1 MDIKRDTSGRKKLRI
16 LYGVIGVVAIGGITY
31 FLSNLERAAP
41 TVDAA
46 TLWMDTVQRGE
57 LLLERRGAGTL
68 VPEEVRAVTARSAGR
83 VEERFYLPGAQV
95 TDDTVLLRLSN
106 PDVQIAAQN
115 AQWALEAGRADLRN
129 LEVQLITQRLGQ
141 QSTAAQVQATFRE
154 MQLRADLQQQLFDE
168 ELSSTL
174 ELQLAKSN
182 ADEAETRND
191 IEQERLRIIE
201 QSITAQLESRRTQ
214 VQQLEAQHALAM
226 ADLEAL
232 NVRAGIVGVLQEVA
246 VEIGQSISPGT
257 VLARVVN
264 PNKLKAELR
273 IPETQA
279 KDIAVGQPAIVDI
292 RTTTIPGEVTRI
304 DPSASQGTV
313 TVDVRLLVDQLPPGA
328 RPQLS
333 VDGTV
338 EITRLPDVLYV
349 GKPAYGQ
356 SNSQVGLFKVVE
368 DGQYAVRVTVE
379 LGLGSVNLIEV
390 IQGLEEGDQVILSDM
405 SRWDSVNRV
414 RLSPAV
420 PANPQP
426 RSST

>member
-1 MDIKRDTSGRKKLRI
+1 MDIERDTSGRKKLRI
-16 LYGVIGVVAIGGITY
+16 LYGAIGLLVIAGITVG
-31 FLSNLERAAP
+31 LSRLDRAAP
-41 TVDAA
+41 TVDRA

-83 VEERFYLPGAQV
+83 VEERYLLPGAQV

-106 PDVQIAAQN
+106 PDVQLAAQN
-115 AQWALEAGRADLRN
+115 AEWALEAGRADLRN
-129 LEVQLITQRLGQ
+129 LEVTLQTQRLAQ
-141 QSTAAQVQATFRE
+141 QSAAAQVQASYKTA
-154 MQLRADLQQQLFDE
+154 QLQADLTQQLYDE
-168 ELSSTL
+168 QLTSAL
-174 ELQLAKSN
+174 ELQLAITTAN
-182 ADEAETRND
+182 ETSTRHD

-201 QSITAQLESRRTQ
+201 QSIEAQLESRQTQ
-214 VQQLEAQHALAM
+214 VQQLEAQYALAM

-232 NVRAGIVGVLQEVA
+232 NVRAGIVGVLQEVP
-246 VEIGQSISPGT
+246 VEIGQSVTPGN

-279 KDIAVGQPAIVDI
+279 KDIVVGQPAVIDI
-292 RTTTIPGEVTRI
+292 RTSTIPGVVTRI

-313 TVDVRLLVDQLPPGA
+313 TVDVKLLVDDLPPGA

-338 EITRLPDVLYV
+338 EIQRLPDVLYV

-368 DGQYAVRVTVE
+368 DGEYAVRVTVQ
-379 LGLGSVNLIEV
+379 LGLGSVNLIE
-390 IQGLEEGDQVILSDM
+390 ITQGLNEGDEVILSDM
-405 SRWDSVNRV
+405 SRWDSVDRV
-414 RLSPAV
+414 RL
-420 PANPQP
+420 
-426 RSST
+426 R

>member
-182 ADEAETRND
+182 ADEAATRND

-313 TVDVRLLVDQLPPGA
+313 TVDVRLLVDKLPPGA

-390 IQGLEEGDQVILSDM
+390 IQGLNEGDEVILSDM
-405 SRWDSVNRV
+405 SRWDSVDRV
-414 RLSPAV
+414 RL
-420 PANPQP
+420 
-426 RSST
+426 R

>member
-368 DGQYAVRVTVE
+368 DGQYAERTTVE

-390 IQGLEEGDQVILSDM
+390 IQGLNEGDEVILSDM
-405 SRWDSVNRV
+405 SRWDSVDRV
-414 RLSPAV
+414 RL
-420 PANPQP
+420 
-426 RSST
+426 R

>member
-1 MDIKRDTSGRKKLRI
+1 MDIERDTSGKKKLRI
-16 LYGVIGVVAIGGITY
+16 LYGVIGVAAVVGITY
-31 FLSNLERAAP
+31 FLSTLERAAP
-41 TVDAA
+41 TVDSA

-83 VEERFYLPGAQV
+83 VEERYYLPGAQV

-106 PDVQIAAQN
+106 PDVELAAQN
-115 AQWALEAGRADLRN
+115 AEWALEAGRADLRN
-129 LEVQLITQRLGQ
+129 LEVQLVTQRLQQ
-141 QSTAAQVQATFRE
+141 QSTAAQSQAAFKNA
-154 MQLRADLQQQLFDE
+154 QLQAQLE
-168 ELSSTL
+168 QELFNENLTSVL
-174 ELQLAKSN
+174 ELELAKTN
-182 ADEAETRND
+182 ADEAETRHG

-201 QSITAQLESRRTQ
+201 QSIEAQLESRRTQ
-214 VQQLEAQHALAM
+214 VQQLEAQYANAM

-232 NVRAGIVGVLQEVA
+232 NVRALIVGVLQEVP
-246 VEIGQSISPGT
+246 VEIGQSVTPGT

-264 PNKLKAELR
+264 PNQLKAELR

-279 KDIAVGQPAIVDI
+279 KDIAIGQPAVVDI
-292 RTTTIPGEVTRI
+292 RTTTIPGKVTRI

-313 TVDVRLLVDQLPPGA
+313 TVDVELLVDELPPGA

-368 DGQYAVRVTVE
+368 DGEYAVRTTVQ

-390 IQGLEEGDQVILSDM
+390 IQGLEEGDEVILSDM
-405 SRWDSVNRV
+405 SRWDSVDRV
-414 RLSPAV
+414 RL
-420 PANPQP
+420 
-426 RSST
+426 R

>member
-1 MDIKRDTSGRKKLRI
+1 MDIERDTSGKKKLRI

-31 FLSNLERAAP
+31 FLSTLERAAP
-41 TVDAA
+41 TVDEA
-46 TLWMDTVQRGE
+46 TLWIQTVERGE

-68 VPEEVRAVTARSAGR
+68 VPEEVRAITSRTAGR
-83 VEERFYLPGAQV
+83 VEERIYLPGAEV

-106 PDVQIAAQN
+106 PDVENAAQN
-115 AQWALEAGRADLRN
+115 AKWALEAGRADLRN
-129 LEVQLITQRLGQ
+129 LEVQLVTQRLAQ
-141 QSTAAQVQATFRE
+141 QSTAASVQATFME

-168 ELSSTL
+168 ELSSAL
-174 ELQLAKSN
+174 ELELAKTN
-182 ADEAETRND
+182 ATEAETRND
-191 IEQERLRIIE
+191 IEQERVRIFE

-214 VQQLEAQHALAM
+214 VAQLEATHALAM

-232 NVRAGIVGVLQEVA
+232 NVRAGIVGVLQEVP
-246 VEIGQSISPGT
+246 VEIGQSVGPGT

-264 PNKLKAELR
+264 PNQLKAELR

-279 KDIAVGQPAIVDI
+279 KDILVGQPAIVDI
-292 RTTTIPGEVTRI
+292 RTTTIPGKVTRI

-313 TVDVRLLVDQLPPGA
+313 TVDIQLLVDELPPGA

-356 SNSQVGLFKVVE
+356 SNSQVGLFKIVE
-368 DGQYAVRVTVE
+368 NGEYAVRTTVQ

-390 IQGLEEGDQVILSDM
+390 IQGLNEGDRVILSDM
-405 SRWDSVNRV
+405 SRYDSVDRV
-414 RLSPAV
+414 RL
-420 PANPQP
+420 
-426 RSST
+426 R